1 MKEFIDES
9 SPKDIFQAKLN
20 SMMEKSNSV
29 IQWELKGTLRRI
41 LVADKRDEKHYMQ
54 KKKKKKQ
61 RKKYIMGYEYALL
74 EKQKNRHTN
83 CSRGRDHNAD
93 YIWANGKER

>member
-41 LVADKRDEKHYMQ
+41 HVADRRDEIHYMQ
-54 KKKKKKQ
+54 KKNPK
-61 RKKYIMGYEYALL
+61 R
-74 EKQKNRHTN
+74 
-83 CSRGRDHNAD
+83 
-93 YIWANGKER
+93 

>member
-54 KKKKKKQ
+54 KNPQ
-61 RKKYIMGYEYALL
+61 QIAILMGYEYALL
-74 EKQKNRHTN
+74 ERQRNRPT
-83 CSRGRDHNAD
+83 
-93 YIWANGKER
+93 